1 MSNPLALVVE
11 DDDKLATI
19 FSKAFEMAQ
28 FQVDIARDGQ
38 VALNQLAA
46 TTPEVVVLDLHLPFV
61 SGIDILHQIRQDTRL
76 AKCRV
81 VIVTADLFRAE
92 PLRHEADLV
101 LIKPI
106 SFNQLRDLALRLR
119 PSNPDDAI

>member
-11 DDDKLATI
+11 DDEKLATI

-28 FQVDIARDGQ
+28 FQVEIARDGQ
-38 VALNQLAA
+38 IALNQLAA
-46 TTPEVVVLDLHLPFV
+46 IIPEVVILDLHLPYV
-61 SGIDILHQIRQDTRL
+61 SGIDILHQIRQEARL

-92 PLRHEADLV
+92 PLRTEADLV

-119 PSNPDDAI
+119 STFLNSAP

>member
-1 MSNPLALVVE
+1 
-11 DDDKLATI
+11 
-19 FSKAFEMAQ
+19 MAQ
-28 FQVDIARDGQ
+28 FQVEIARDGQ
-38 VALNQLAA
+38 IALNQLAA
-46 TTPEVVVLDLHLPFV
+46 NTPEVVILDLHLPYV
-61 SGIDILHQIRQDTRL
+61 SGIDILHRIRQDTRL

-92 PLRHEADLV
+92 PLRNEADLV

-119 PSNPDDAI
+119 ASSPDAAK